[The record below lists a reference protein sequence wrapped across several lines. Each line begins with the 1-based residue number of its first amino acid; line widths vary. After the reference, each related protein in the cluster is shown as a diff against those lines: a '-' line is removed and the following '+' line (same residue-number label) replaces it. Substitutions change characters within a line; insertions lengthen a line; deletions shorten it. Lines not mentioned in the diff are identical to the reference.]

1 MSGARRRERSH
12 DPRPV
17 RRCGLLGSLMLAAC
31 GHASPPP
38 PPAGPA
44 TEPRSAASEPLEAA
58 SGAVFVGCG
67 YLWIEN
73 HGATHFTVLL
83 RAEHGRQIQKNST
96 KFLLDDVVV
105 EATSTTAREIGA
117 PDLRGAALLR
127 KHMEWEAEYLSHA
140 PAWRGMRPEPT
151 PVGVDMPYPTLP
163 WMARPTGDAKVL
175 GQKIA
180 AVVYVTAAIND
191 VVFVLAA
198 PARTLGDLDAADL
211 AIDRSLK
218 TLHETSEPTDL
229 AALSIKL
236 KESKAPWPG
245 CEVGH

>member
-1 MSGARRRERSH
+1 MT
-12 DPRPV
+12 PV
-17 RRCGLLGSLMLAAC
+17 RRYGLLGSLLLAAC

-38 PPAGPA
+38 PAAGPA
-44 TEPRSAASEPLEAA
+44 TEARSEASEPLEAA

-67 YLWIEN
+67 FLWIEN

-83 RAEHGRQIQKNST
+83 RAEHGRQIKKNGT

-117 PDLRGAALLR
+117 PELRGAALLR
-127 KHMEWEAEYLSHA
+127 KHMEWEAEYLSRS
-140 PAWRGMRPEPT
+140 PPWLGLRPQPT
-151 PVGVDMPYPTLP
+151 PVGVDVPFPTLP
-163 WMARPTGDAKVL
+163 RLARPTGDARVL
-175 GQKIA
+175 GQKIT
-180 AVVYVTAAIND
+180 AVVYVTAAIDD
-191 VVFVLAA
+191 VVFVLVA
-198 PARTLGDLDAADL
+198 PVRTLGDLEAADL

-229 AALSIKL
+229 VALSIKL
-236 KESKAPWPG
+236 KESHAPWPG

>member
-1 MSGARRRERSH
+1 MQIYA
-12 DPRPV
+12 
-17 RRCGLLGSLMLAAC
+17 LLGILMLGAC
-31 GHASPPP
+31 GHASPPA

-44 TEPRSAASEPLEAA
+44 AQPRSASSEPLEAA

-73 HGATHFTVLL
+73 DGPTHFTVLL

-105 EATSTTAREIGA
+105 EATSTTARDIGA

-127 KHMEWEAEYLSHA
+127 RHMEWESEYLSHS
-140 PAWRGMRPEPT
+140 PIWRGLRPQPI
-151 PVGVDMPYPTLP
+151 PVGVDVPFPTLP
-163 WMARPTGDAKVL
+163 WMAQPTGDANVL

-198 PARTLGDLDAADL
+198 PARTRGDVDAADRL
-211 AIDRSLK
+211 MDRSLK
-218 TLHETSEPTDL
+218 TLHETLEPTDL
-229 AALSIKL
+229 VALSMKL

-245 CEVGH
+245 CANSPPDR